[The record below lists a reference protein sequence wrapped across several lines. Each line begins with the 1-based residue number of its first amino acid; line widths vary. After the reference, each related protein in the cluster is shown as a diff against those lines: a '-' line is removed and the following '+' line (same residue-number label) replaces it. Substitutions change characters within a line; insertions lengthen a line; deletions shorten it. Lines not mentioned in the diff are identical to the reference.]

1 MAARRLFAARRW
13 GNEPET
19 FLVSLRRLV
28 RHLQS
33 GDEAGFYRLRW
44 PHGTGPPSGAS
55 NGV

>member
-1 MAARRLFAARRW
+1 MDW
-13 GNEPET
+13 PET
-19 FLVSLRRLV
+19 FLVSLGRLV

-33 GDEAGFYRLRW
+33 SDKAGFYRLRW